1 MQGKNICCF
10 KQCYGINICP
20 PERNDLIADPLCF
33 SFYKTPTMTLYI
45 SGVQTLLYPDYI
57 NRGLIIV
64 AKITTPSSQQERTLL
79 DIFLNVAGRTD
90 LIGSMYRRREGL
102 GDGAYGC
109 ACSPH
114 RPRPRCRGRC
124 LQPE

>member
-1 MQGKNICCF
+1 
-10 KQCYGINICP
+10 
-20 PERNDLIADPLCF
+20 
-33 SFYKTPTMTLYI
+33 MTLYI

-57 NRGLIIV
+57 NRGLIVV
-64 AKITTPSSQQERTLL
+64 AKITTPSSQQECTLL
-79 DIFLNVAGRTD
+79 DIFPNVAGRTD
-90 LIGSMYRRREGL
+90 LIRLMYRRREGL
-102 GDGAYGC
+102 GEGAYGC